1 MVKDKIPEGFD
12 IILIRDV
19 FIHLKNKQ
27 IVNFLYLLKNLD
39 IKFFGVTSTP
49 SLKENSELK
58 TVGRY
63 RDINIEIEPFN
74 LKDFVYKIDEK
85 NNNYILNIYEIKKQT
100 VI

>member
-1 MVKDKIPEGFD
+1 MVKDEIPKGFD

-19 FIHLKNKQ
+19 FIHLKNEQ
-27 IVNFLYLLKNLD
+27 IVNFLNLLKNLD

-49 SLKENSELK
+49 SLKKNNELK

-74 LKDFVYKIDEK
+74 LKDFLHKIDEK
-85 NNNYILNIYEIKKQT
+85 NNNDTLNIYKIDR
-100 VI
+100 